1 MKRIFLLTL
10 AFLFIISCQT
20 KEEKAI
26 SSFKKEINKEY
37 KKYNT
42 YFTSFKYSVENVR
55 IKEFDVI
62 ANDSTPRESS
72 SLLNDYW
79 MLKSDYKDI
88 LQKINVIER
97 NISLADSISTKI
109 ITLNDSLV
117 KYNVRDS
124 LINLKF
130 SEIKDNNNKILQ
142 AKYYIKELKKLL
154 KIRDDFYNTINNI
167 VVDGGWN
174 TKGYLMNKQSS
185 MKFYEEKDEFRFKL
199 RYGGLITDGYSYKKT
214 TADEFYKLSNPYVFN
229 AENEFGDNFNVLQWE
244 ATGFSSSVN
253 GGRISSDNYFGKGSI
268 LQMQLKDENGKQT
281 NFGNYI
287 RYWFGNDINSYYGT
301 YILNGKQKDIVQDF
315 FRLNSA
321 EKIVAQNIEKGKFS
335 NTDERIND
343 IGNPQPQ
350 ISNRAFINVDNL
362 NLRSTPEISDNIIGK
377 LRLNEEVTFVESIT
391 VDLTEAKNGTLNKKI
406 TVQKDDYEYTFNK
419 HKSVEI
425 IDTNGDY
432 ELMVNVS
439 IGQGKKITVPISIND
454 LEITKKVEWAKI
466 IQGKKTGYIYNKF
479 LDFK

>member
-1 MKRIFLLTL
+1 MKRILLLTL
-10 AFLFIISCQT
+10 AFLFIFSCQT

-37 KKYNT
+37 KIYNS
-42 YFTSFKYSVENVR
+42 YFTTFKYYLKDVS

-62 ANDSTPRESS
+62 ANDSTPREYAES
-72 SLLNDYW
+72 LNDYW
-79 MLKSDYKDI
+79 MFKPSYANI
-88 LQKINVIER
+88 LQKINTIER
-97 NISLADSISTKI
+97 NMSIADSISTKI
-109 ITLNDSLV
+109 LTLNDSLV

-130 SEIKDNNNKILQ
+130 SEIKDNNNKVLQ
-142 AKYYIKELKKLL
+142 AKYYISQVKKFLKL
-154 KIRDDFYNTINNI
+154 KDDFYNTIDNI

-174 TKGYLMNKQSS
+174 TTGYLMNKKSS
-185 MKFYEEKDEFRFKL
+185 MKFYKYEEGYRFMV
-199 RYGGLITDGYSYKKT
+199 RYGGLNGYSYKKT
-214 TADEFYKLSNPYVFN
+214 TADEVYELSDPYVFN
-229 AENEFGDNFNVLQWE
+229 ATNKYEENFNVLEWK
-244 ATGFSSSVN
+244 ATGFSSSAN
-253 GGRISSDNYFGKGSI
+253 GGRISFDKNFGKGSK
-268 LQMQLKDENGKQT
+268 LQITFTDENGKGT
-281 NFGNYI
+281 DFGNYI
-287 RYWFGNDINSYYGT
+287 RYWFGNDFNSYYGT
-301 YILNGKQKDIVQDF
+301 YKLEGKQKDIVQDF

-335 NTDERIND
+335 NTDEGIND
-343 IGNPQPQ
+343 IGNTQSKIP
-350 ISNRAFINVDNL
+350 NRAFINVDNL

-432 ELMVNVS
+432 ELMVNIS

-466 IQGKKTGYIYNKF
+466 IQGKKTGYTYKKF